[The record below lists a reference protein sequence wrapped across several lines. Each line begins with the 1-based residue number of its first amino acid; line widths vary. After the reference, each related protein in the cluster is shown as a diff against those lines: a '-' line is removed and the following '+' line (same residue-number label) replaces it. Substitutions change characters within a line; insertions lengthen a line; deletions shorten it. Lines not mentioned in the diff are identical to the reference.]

1 MEMET
6 NYKEAFEELQFIV
19 KEIEAGSIS
28 VDELATKV
36 QRAARLI
43 EICRLKL
50 TTTEETVND
59 ILKDLERKL

>member
-1 MEMET
+1 MET
-6 NYKEAFEELQFIV
+6 ELNYKEAFEELQLIV

-28 VDELATKV
+28 VDELASQV

-59 ILKDLERKL
+59 ILKDLEGKL